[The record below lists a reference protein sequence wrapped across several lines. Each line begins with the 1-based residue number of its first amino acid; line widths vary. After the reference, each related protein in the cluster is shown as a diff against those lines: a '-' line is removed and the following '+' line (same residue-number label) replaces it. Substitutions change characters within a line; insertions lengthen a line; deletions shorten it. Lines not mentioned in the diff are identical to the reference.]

1 MKRYLLLMFVWILCI
16 GSLFAQDWNQ
26 VIKAV
31 ASDRT
36 AGSEFGFSVDIYGD
50 YAIVGAR
57 YDDLDENE
65 ENSLANAGAAY
76 IFHFDGSNWEEY
88 QKIVPSDRQS
98 GDKFGYS
105 VAISD
110 DYAFVDAWGRNT
122 ATGRVYV
129 FKRTGTTWTEA
140 QSFQGSKSSANDDF
154 GQYMSIF
161 GDKAIISAYWEGGDI
176 DGLGNVSGAGATYF
190 YHLESLVWVEK
201 QRVLASDRAE
211 SDYFGCSV
219 SISGDYAIIGAE
231 GEDEDAAGTTT
242 KSASGSAYIFYYN
255 GSSWSQVQKIKAS
268 DWNTYDSFGSSVAIS
283 GDRAIVGANDKNNST
298 GAAYVFVLDAGVW
311 SQEQKIVASVP
322 GQQDYFGASVDID
335 GNYVVIG
342 AELEDEDAD
351 DNNYIQWAGS
361 AYVFSL
367 IEGSWTLENK
377 IVASDRATEDR
388 FAHCVAISGERVV
401 VGAYAEDEN
410 VGELETLSSAG
421 SAYFFEKGYE
431 VPLPIELVD
440 FTAERI
446 SSGIAL
452 NWTSAT
458 EVNNLGFVIEKRK
471 KDTDSWSSLASYVDH
486 DALIGQGTTS
496 ETHTYQLTDTEIEPG
511 CIYEY
516 RLGDMDYSNN
526 LTWKKTIEV
535 DVKEE
540 DIALAMAFGLEEIY
554 PNPFNPSL
562 TINFGLSCDS
572 QVSLQIFNMCGQ
584 LIQTLQNSNL
594 SAGDHSQMW
603 NPVNITT
610 GIYLVRLQA
619 GDQIQTQKIV
629 YLK

>member
-1 MKRYLLLMFVWILCI
+1 MGKKCISFIALLAFT
-16 GSLFAQDWNQ
+16 SLFAQDWDQ

-31 ASDRT
+31 ASDRE
-36 AGSEFGFSVDIYGD
+36 AGSEFGYSVDIYGE

-57 YDDLDENE
+57 YDDLDEND
-65 ENSLANAGAAY
+65 ENYLANAGAAY
-76 IFHFDGSNWEEY
+76 IFHFNGSTWEEH
-88 QKIVPSDRQS
+88 QKIVPSDRLS
-98 GDKFGYS
+98 GDRFGFS

-122 ATGRVYV
+122 ATGKVYV
-129 FKRTGTTWTEA
+129 FKRTGTTWTET
-140 QSFQGSKSSANDDF
+140 QSFQGSKSSANDNF
-154 GQYMSIF
+154 GEYMSIS
-161 GDKAIISAYWEGGDI
+161 GDKAIISAHWEGGDI
-176 DGLGNVSGAGATYF
+176 DGFGEVSGAGATYF
-190 YHLESLVWVEK
+190 YHLESSVWVEK

-219 SISGDYAIIGAE
+219 SISGNYAIIGAK

-242 KSASGSAYIFYYN
+242 KTASGSAYIFYYN
-255 GSSWSQVQKIKAS
+255 GSTWSQLQKIKAS
-268 DWNTYDSFGSSVAIS
+268 DWNSNDSFGSSVAIS
-283 GDRAIVGANDKNNST
+283 GDHAIVGANTKINYT
-298 GAAYVFVLDAGVW
+298 GAAYVFVLDAGLW
-311 SQEQKIVASVP
+311 IQEQKLVASVE
-322 GQQDYFGASVDID
+322 GQMDFFGTSVDID
-335 GNYVVIG
+335 GNYIVIG

-351 DNNYIQWAGS
+351 DNNYIKWAGS

-388 FAHCVAISGERVV
+388 FAHCVAISGERVL

-410 VGELETLSSAG
+410 AGELETLSSAG

-431 VPLPIELVD
+431 VSTPIELVD
-440 FTAERI
+440 FTAEYVP
-446 SSGIAL
+446 SGIGL

-471 KDTDSWSSLASYVDH
+471 NDLGSWSSLASYVDH

-496 ETHTYQLTDTEIEPG
+496 ETHTYQFTDTEIEPG
-511 CIYEY
+511 CVYEY

-535 DVKEE
+535 EVKKE
-540 DIALAMAFGLEEIY
+540 DIALAMTFGLQEIY
-554 PNPFNPSL
+554 PNPFNPSV
-562 TINFGLSCDS
+562 TINFGLSSES
-572 QVSLQIFNMCGQ
+572 QVNLQIFDMRGQ
-584 LIQTLQNSNL
+584 LIQTLQNSDL